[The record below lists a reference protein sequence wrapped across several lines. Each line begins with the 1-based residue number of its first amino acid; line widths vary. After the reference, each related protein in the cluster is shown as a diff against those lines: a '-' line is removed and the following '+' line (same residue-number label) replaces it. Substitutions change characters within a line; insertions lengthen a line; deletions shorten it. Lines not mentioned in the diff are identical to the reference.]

1 MNICETHKIL
11 DLLYLV
17 YSAINESVQINRSL
31 YNSDLNNSS
40 KDRSIAIII
49 IKVAKFTAEITIP
62 IYIQSLAIL
71 GWLGLRIK
79 YATAPPIK

>member
-1 MNICETHKIL
+1 VI
-11 DLLYLV
+11 YPV
-17 YSAINESVQINRSL
+17 INESIQINRSL

-40 KDRSIAIII
+40 KDSPNTNIM

-62 IYIQSLAIL
+62 IHIQSLAIL
-71 GWLGLRIK
+71 GWVGFNIK